1 MAISFQSKDSIV
13 LANQLSVQ
21 EVNVKLSDTSIVA
34 TSASTVTISLQ
45 EAVKEVRFVCHQ
57 KGADGS
63 LNGVSNA
70 NITLPTA
77 TQIKLT
83 LSAALLAADNI
94 KINYIIDENA

>member
-1 MAISFQSKDSIV
+1 MAISYQSKDQIV

-34 TSASTVTISLQ
+34 TSASTITVSLN
-45 EAVKEVRFVCHQ
+45 EPVKEVRFVCHQ

-63 LNGVSNA
+63 LNGVSAA

-77 TQIKLT
+77 NQIKLT
-83 LSAALLAADNI
+83 LSAALQAADNV
-94 KINYIIDENA
+94 KINYIIDESV